1 MNVSSRYPVQT
12 VCVIRYRNSGC
23 VASGNDIHVQDTT
36 RQSLVNVMPDERT
49 RLQHMLLQTFSA
61 GHCKALI
68 QYNTIQVTTAVY
80 WHVTAWINY
89 HILNI

>member
-49 RLQHMLLQTFSA
+49 SYNCRVLACDSVDQLSYIKYIDIRTFIS
-61 GHCKALI
+61 
-68 QYNTIQVTTAVY
+68 
-80 WHVTAWINY
+80 
-89 HILNI
+89 